1 MGDALGGFD
10 CDWSSWF
17 SDSSWVCSALVVWIT
32 VVVSFWVVSSWVMM
46 RVPPPWAMRAS
57 ARSWIGAG
65 ISDAAGAGNAGAG
78 IGRKV
83 MVVVVFWRFRMDW
96 AVLSIDWVEMLVDVD
111 WVLLICFALRQAVV
125 IRSMMAMA
133 TMWGM
138 FVFFMVLIIYC
149 KGNKSKESVQGVSE
163 G

>member
-1 MGDALGGFD
+1 MW
-10 CDWSSWF
+10 C
-17 SDSSWVCSALVVWIT
+17 LV
-32 VVVSFWVVSSWVMM
+32 VVVSFWIHSSCVMM
-46 RVPPPWAMRAS
+46 MVPPPWAISRSRSS
-57 ARSWIGAG
+57 AGAAGVWDGAG
-65 ISDAAGAGNAGAG
+65 IGLGVISGAVCAGNAGAG

-83 MVVVVFWRFRMDW
+83 MVVVVFLLFRMLF
-96 AVLSIDWVEMLVDVD
+96 ARLSIDWVVMLEMVD
-111 WVLLICFALRQAVV
+111 WVLLICLLERQLMV

-138 FVFFMVLIIYC
+138 FVLFIVFLIYC

>member
-1 MGDALGGFD
+1 
-10 CDWSSWF
+10 
-17 SDSSWVCSALVVWIT
+17 
-32 VVVSFWVVSSWVMM
+32 M
-46 RVPPPWAMRAS
+46 RVPPPWAISRSRSS
-57 ARSWIGAG
+57 AGAAGVPEGAG
-65 ISDAAGAGNAGAG
+65 IGPGVISGAAGLGNAGVC

-83 MVVVVFWRFRMDW
+83 MVVVAFLLFRMLW
-96 AVLSIDWVEMLVDVD
+96 AVLSIDCIRLLEMVD

-138 FVFFMVLIIYC
+138 FVFFMVFLIYC